1 MAERSEDL
9 SDPAGAV
16 FREELDAA
24 ISAMLDGLLARG
36 YRIERFA
43 FAFDAELPDRSRAW
57 GARSTGYTGE
67 EGYEALAYAAVAVR
81 EASDAAGGPAL
92 WERADA

>member
-1 MAERSEDL
+1 MAKRSDEL

-16 FREELDAA
+16 FRAELDVA

-43 FAFDAELPDRSRAW
+43 FAFDAELPDRSHAW

-81 EASDAAGGPAL
+81 AAGEDSGGPAL
-92 WERADA
+92 WERAGA